1 MRTAVALVAAFFAS
15 LYLAAPAPAAD
26 EGGEVKEIIIK
37 IQTEDGEKWF
47 RLGKDLE
54 AINIHEGDYVQFD
67 YADEPTT
74 TPLRPSKSK
83 RQALRSRV
91 RPARSDLCRFSLIG
105 TLGPTPGFRWR

>member
-67 YADEPTT
+67 YADDDTIEAIEVEEASPPEQSST
-74 TPLRPSKSK
+74 
-83 RQALRSRV
+83 
-91 RPARSDLCRFSLIG
+91 G
-105 TLGPTPGFRWR
+105 TQ